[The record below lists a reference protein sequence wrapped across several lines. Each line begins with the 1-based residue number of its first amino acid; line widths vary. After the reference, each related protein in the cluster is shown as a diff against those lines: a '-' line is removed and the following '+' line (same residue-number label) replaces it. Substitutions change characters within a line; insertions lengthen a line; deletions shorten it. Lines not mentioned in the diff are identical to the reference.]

1 MNLLSLIILFSAV
14 ALISSCSSDGEERP
28 EYLDSY
34 SVEKL
39 EIPPELTRPNSNEEL
54 QIPEPSAKALATLKS
69 HDGVEGSVAP
79 AFKGIKLQS
88 NGSMYWLLI
97 DKDADDLWVT
107 LREFLANE
115 GIKIYRDEPLLGFIE
130 TEWVKEYEANRDAG
144 FLKKIFNALSSD
156 KLDKFRLRLE
166 RVAGE
171 KQTRLF
177 ISHRGMEVMVA
188 EDGSSWQQTAA
199 NQMLEKELLYRM
211 VLFAGLTEENAQDV
225 FAEYKPYQA
234 RIRHVGE
241 SQSSKYA
248 ITGGKDVVWNRVIQ
262 AMDRMGA
269 DIKNKNKANGSLEV
283 LVGEVAKELI
293 EETEKAPDPG
303 WLTELFADD
312 EDQIIDEEVKEEKEE
327 TTESD
332 KKVEKDKTSRITV
345 FVSLK
350 ELNGSTYMQ
359 LSLKNNKNITDGL
372 AEEFRTVLVGL
383 LK

>member
-1 MNLLSLIILFSAV
+1 MNLLRLVFVFSV
-14 ALISSCSSDGEERP
+14 VTLVSSCSSDGEERP

-34 SVEKL
+34 SVEML

-54 QIPEPSAKALATLKS
+54 QIPEPSAKALAALKS

-79 AFKGIKLQS
+79 KFKGIELQS
-88 NGSMYWLLI
+88 NGNMYWLLI
-97 DKDADDLWVT
+97 DKDADDLWLT

-144 FLKKIFNALSSD
+144 FLRKIFNALSSD

-166 RVAGE
+166 RVEGK

-177 ISHRGMEVMVA
+177 ISHRGLEVVVV
-188 EDGSSWQQTAA
+188 EDGGSWKQTAA

-211 VLFAGLTEENAQDV
+211 VLFAGLTEENAEDV

-234 RIRHVGE
+234 RIRHIGE
-241 SQSSKYA
+241 GQSSKYA
-248 ITGGKDVVWNRVIQ
+248 ITGGKNIVWGRVIQ

-269 DIKNKNKANGSLEV
+269 DIKNQNKVKGTLEV

-293 EETEKAPDPG
+293 EEKDDAPESS
-303 WLTELFADD
+303 WVTELFADD
-312 EDQIIDEEVKEEKEE
+312 EDQLIDEETKEEKEE
-327 TTESD
+327 VVKSD
-332 KKVEKDKTSRITV
+332 KSSEKYKNSRITV

-350 ELNGSTYMQ
+350 ESNGSTYMQ
-359 LSLKNNKNITDGL
+359 LSLKDNKNIVDGL
-372 AEEFRTVLVGL
+372 AEKFRSALVGL